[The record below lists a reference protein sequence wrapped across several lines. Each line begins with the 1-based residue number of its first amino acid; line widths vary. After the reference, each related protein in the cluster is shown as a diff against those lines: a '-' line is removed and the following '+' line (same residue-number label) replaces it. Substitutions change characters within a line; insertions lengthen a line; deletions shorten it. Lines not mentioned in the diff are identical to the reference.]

1 MRFLLLLVVLLAV
14 FVSVFNVFWGE
25 FVHCDVGTCPY
36 LNPGGRFLSL
46 NSTSI
51 VFDTS
56 GVCDGVLRRRRRV
69 G

>member
-36 LNPGGRFLSL
+36 LNPGGVSSR
-46 NSTSI
+46 
-51 VFDTS
+51 
-56 GVCDGVLRRRRRV
+56 
-69 G
+69 